1 MRDGS
6 LFVSRVNADDR
17 EYIISSQ
24 TGDRD
29 VGVLLPV
36 TGEMQGLAAGAVQ
49 VGKARDAHCCN
60 IEREGV

>member
-1 MRDGS
+1 MRAGS
-6 LFVSRVNADDR
+6 LFVSRVNACDR

-24 TGDRD
+24 AGDPD

-49 VGKARDAHCCN
+49 VGKAREVHC
-60 IEREGV
+60 

>member
-1 MRDGS
+1 MRAGS

-29 VGVLLPV
+29 VGVLLPA
-36 TGEMQGLAAGAVQ
+36 TGEIQGSAAGSVQ
-49 VGKARDAHCCN
+49 VGKAHDAHC
-60 IEREGV
+60 